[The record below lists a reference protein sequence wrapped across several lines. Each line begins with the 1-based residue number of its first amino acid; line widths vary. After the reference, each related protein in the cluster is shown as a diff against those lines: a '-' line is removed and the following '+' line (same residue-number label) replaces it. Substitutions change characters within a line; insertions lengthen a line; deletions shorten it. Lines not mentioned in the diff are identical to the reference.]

1 MQNQMNRHHA
11 AFRAKL
17 DRTDAVDLERREAPS
32 ISDVTDA
39 LDKIY
44 DGVERFKAE
53 QRQKLELLETRM
65 SRPGA
70 FAPVN
75 VSPNRTP
82 TLIDM
87 RTGKPVLE
95 IRRGDDI
102 ASMYRTRGLI
112 GGAGSQDEAPSLG
125 DFLRAVAGQKSS
137 PLAQKALSVGTDSA
151 GGHLVPSALMPTVLS
166 ALSANS
172 SLMEAGTRLIPMDD
186 YGTGDAAKTYTFGA
200 VNALPT
206 AAWRAEGGAIAESD
220 PTFRAIVATP
230 RSLAFYFRVS
240 RELLADALNMDTV
253 LAQIMGQS
261 IAEAL
266 DRAGLI
272 GSGTPPEPRG
282 VRNVAGISA
291 VTNGANGASLA
302 TTRFANLMSA
312 TQALLNANG
321 GLPTAAI
328 MAPRTLVGFGSLA
341 DSTGQPLQRP
351 DLLRNVQMI
360 PTAQLPVNLT
370 VGTST
375 DCTEIFVGNF
385 ARTAWVLRE
394 TFSIQRLN
402 EPFALN
408 GQIGFVAHVRA
419 DFVVEYPATLA
430 LVTGVRP

>member
-32 ISDVTDA
+32 ISDVA
-39 LDKIY
+39 RVLDNIY

-82 TLIDM
+82 TLVDAK
-87 RTGKPVLE
+87 TGKPLLE
-95 IRRGDDI
+95 LRKGDNI
-102 ASMYRTRGLI
+102 EAKFRE
-112 GGAGSQDEAPSLG
+112 AGRLDGNSEGPTFG
-125 DFLRAVAGQKSS
+125 EFIRAVAGQKSS
-137 PLAQKALSVGTDSA
+137 DLAVKALTIGTDSE
-151 GGHLVPSALMPTVLS
+151 GGHLVPAVLMPGVLS

-172 SLMEAGTRLIPMDD
+172 SLLQAGSRMVLVD
-186 YGTGDAAKTYTFGA
+186 GLDAGAKTYTMAA
-200 VNALPT
+200 VNTLPT
-206 AAWRAEGGAIAESD
+206 AAWRAENGSVAESD
-220 PTFRAIVATP
+220 PAFRAVVATP
-230 RSLAFYFRVS
+230 RSLSFYFRVS
-240 RELLADALNMDTV
+240 RELIADAVNLERV
-253 LAQIMGQS
+253 LPEIVGQ
-261 IAEAL
+261 AFAVAA

-282 VRNVAGISA
+282 IRNIAGISA

-328 MAPRTLVGFGSLA
+328 MAPRTLVGFGALA
-341 DSTGQPLQRP
+341 DTTNQPLQRP
-351 DLLRNVQMI
+351 DLLRNVEMV
-360 PTAQLPVNLT
+360 TTSQLPVNLT

-375 DCTEIFVGNF
+375 DCSEIFVGNF
-385 ARTAWVLRE
+385 ARTAFVMRE
-394 TFSIQRLN
+394 SFSIQRLN
-402 EPFALN
+402 ELFAAN
-408 GQIGFVAHVRA
+408 GQVGFMCHTRMDFVA
-419 DFVVEYPATLA
+419 EYPSTLA